1 MHNTAMI
8 KALATLVLLPILVLA
23 AESPRN
29 GQIRAKPNVV
39 AWDQAAGAWV
49 SPVAFWKSHAEQR
62 GGLTWGERSSYPPY
76 GQVKEHDT
84 FIIQLSTGPCL
95 MEFFHSRWRRANDVR
110 RWDPRFN
117 EYGGCPNV
125 FD

>member
-1 MHNTAMI
+1 MK
-8 KALATLVLLPILVLA
+8 KALLILTLLPIVVLA

-29 GQIRAKPNVV
+29 GQIRTAPHVV

-49 SPVAFWKSHAEQR
+49 TPVKFWKNYAAQS
-62 GGLTWGERSSYPPY
+62 GGLTWGERTEFPPY
-76 GQVKEHDT
+76 GQVNEHDT
-84 FIIQLSTGPCL
+84 FIIQLPTGPCL

-110 RWDPRFN
+110 RWDPGFN